1 MQSVQIAQASDNVTV
16 DLLSEGI
23 VRITLKPGARMTA
36 QDGAFARDT
45 LLALTGGAPSL
56 VMLRITGV
64 GSVSRE
70 AISFYSGAST
80 IHAFAIVG
88 ATPVDRVIAHALR
101 GLPQPPCPTQFFT
114 STQDALEWLYGHAP
128 EYDLGSMPR

>member
-45 LLALTGGAPSL
+45 LLALTEGAPSL